1 LLWHTTVVY
10 DNFTQMTAHKLHLS
24 VFPISNSP
32 GRKLYRAHSLMRLGL
47 TQAFRQA
54 GFGITTEQWALLSCL
69 WEHDRLTQLE
79 LGQHA
84 DKDRHIISRM
94 IDSLE
99 AGGLVRRRTSPLD
112 RRIREVELTSKGRAV
127 QAPLTRLVTSYL
139 EEIFAGLSQVEL
151 GRFLATLEHIIARLE
166 PRSAP
171 FEATPSRRRGQA
183 QRIQA
188 DRG

>member
-1 LLWHTTVVY
+1 
-10 DNFTQMTAHKLHLS
+10 MRARKLHLC

-69 WEHDRLTQLE
+69 WEHDGLTQLE

-99 AGGLVRRRTSPLD
+99 AGGLVRRRTSTLD
-112 RRIREVELTSKGRAV
+112 RRIRQVELTRKGRAA
-127 QAPLTRLVTSYL
+127 QAPLTRIVTAYL
-139 EEIFAGLSQVEL
+139 EEIFAGLSQAEL
-151 GRFLATLEHIIARLE
+151 GGFLTTLEHIIARLE

-171 FEATPSRRRGQA
+171 SEATPSR
-183 QRIQA
+183 QRCQP